1 MSKQYSPFSKE
12 QLMPKPEMLEIKREK
27 GELFI
32 GVPKETHLQEKRI
45 CLTPDAVAALTNHG
59 HKIIIETG
67 AGEGANYSDN
77 EYSEAGAK
85 ISYSTE
91 EVFGCNLILKV
102 EPPSLKEIEYINPQ
116 SVLFSALQLKTQNK
130 KYFEA
135 LAKKR
140 ITAIAFDF
148 ISDEQGVY
156 PVVKSLS
163 EIAGISSILIAAE
176 LMNNSS
182 KGNGLLL
189 GNIGGVLPP
198 EVVILGAGTVG
209 EFAARSAI
217 GLGAQ
222 VKVFDNSVTKL
233 RRLQHNLGYSVF
245 TSTIQPKTLQKALM
259 RCDVAIGAV
268 RGKTRTPILVSETMV
283 KQMKDGA
290 IIVDVSIDS
299 GGCFE
304 TSEITTHNEP
314 TFTKHGVI
322 HYGVPN
328 IPSRYAR
335 TASLSISNIFTPYL
349 LNIGDEGGIEDA
361 ARFDK
366 SLQKGMYFYHGIL
379 TNKAVA
385 DWFSLPY
392 FYKNF
397 AQTFYTI
404 WIWVYY
410 WNNPFIIFP

>member
-67 AGEGANYSDN
+67 AGEGANYSDK

-85 ISYSTE
+85 ISYNTE

-102 EPPSLKEIEYINPQ
+102 EPPSINEIKYINPQ

-148 ISDEQGVY
+148 ISDEHGVY

-176 LMNNSS
+176 LMSNSS

-233 RRLQHNLGYSVF
+233 RRLQHNLGFMVF

-283 KQMKDGA
+283 EQMKDGA

-304 TSEITTHNEP
+304 TSEITTHTEP
-314 TFTKHGVI
+314 TFIKHGVI
-322 HYGVPN
+322 HYAVPN

-366 SLQKGMYFYHGIL
+366 SLQRGMYFYHGIL

-392 FYKNF
+392 RDINLL
-397 AQTFYTI
+397 
-404 WIWVYY
+404 
-410 WNNPFIIFP
+410 IF

>member
-1 MSKQYSPFSKE
+1 MSKQFSPFSKE
-12 QLMPKPEMLEIKREK
+12 ELLPKPEMLEIKKQK

-32 GVPKETHLQEKRI
+32 GIPKETHLQEKRI

-59 HKIIIETG
+59 HKIIIESG

-77 EYSEAGAK
+77 QYSEAGAK

-102 EPPSLKEIEYINPQ
+102 EPPSLKEIKYINPQ
-116 SVLFSALQLKTQNK
+116 SVLFSALQLKTQHK

-148 ISDEQGVY
+148 ISDEHGIF

-176 LMNNSS
+176 LMSNCGD
-182 KGNGLLL
+182 GNGLLL
-189 GNIGGVLPP
+189 GNIGGVPPP

-209 EFAARSAI
+209 KFAARSAI

-222 VKVFDNSVTKL
+222 IKIFDNSVTKL
-233 RRLQHNLGYSVF
+233 RRLQHHLGSTIY
-245 TSTIQPKTLQKALM
+245 TSTIQPKTLQKALR
-259 RCDVAIGAV
+259 RCDIAIGAI
-268 RGKTRTPILVSETMV
+268 RGRTRTPVVVNETMV
-283 KQMKDGA
+283 QQMKDGA

-304 TSEITTHNEP
+304 TSEITTHENP
-314 TFTKHGVI
+314 TFIKHGVI
-322 HYGVPN
+322 HYCVPN

-335 TASLSISNIFTPYL
+335 TASLSISNIFTPFL
-349 LNIGDEGGIEDA
+349 LKIGEEGGIENA
-361 ARFDK
+361 ARFEK
-366 SLQKGMYFYHGIL
+366 SLRKGMYFYHGIL

-385 DWFSLPY
+385 DWFSLP
-392 FYKNF
+392 FRDINLL
-397 AQTFYTI
+397 I
-404 WIWVYY
+404 L
-410 WNNPFIIFP
+410 

>member
-1 MSKQYSPFSKE
+1 MAKQFSPFSKE
-12 QLMPKPEMLEIKREK
+12 ELLPKPEVLEIKKQK

-45 CLTPDAVAALTNHG
+45 CITPDAVAALTAQG
-59 HKIIIETG
+59 HRIIIESG
-67 AGEGANYSDN
+67 AGDGANYSDT

-91 EVFGCNLILKV
+91 EVFGCNMVLKV
-102 EPPSLKEIEYINPQ
+102 EPPTLEEISFMNPQ
-116 SVLFSALQLKTQNK
+116 SVLFSALQLKTQYK
-130 KYFEA
+130 RYFEE

-148 ISDEQGVY
+148 ISDEHGVY

-176 LMNNSS
+176 LMNNTNL
-182 KGNGLLL
+182 GNGLLL
-189 GNIGGVLPP
+189 GNIGGVPP
-198 EVVILGAGTVG
+198 PDVVILGAGTVG
-209 EFAARSAI
+209 EFAARSAL

-233 RRLQHNLGYSVF
+233 RRLQHTLGAQVY
-245 TSTIQPKTLQKALM
+245 TSTLQPKTLMKALM
-259 RCDVAIGAV
+259 RCDIAVGAV
-268 RGKTRTPILVSETMV
+268 RGKTRTPILVDENMV
-283 KQMKDGA
+283 GKMKDGS

-304 TSEITTHNEP
+304 TSEITTHNKP
-314 TFTKHGVI
+314 TFIKHGVI
-322 HYGVPN
+322 HYCVPN

-349 LNIGDEGGIEDA
+349 INIGEEGGIENA
-361 ARFDK
+361 ARYDK
-366 SLQKGMYFYHGIL
+366 GLKRGMYFYHGIL
-379 TNKAVA
+379 TNKTVA

-392 FYKNF
+392 RDINLL
-397 AQTFYTI
+397 
-404 WIWVYY
+404 
-410 WNNPFIIFP
+410 II